1 MKTLNI
7 PLEDKDHE
15 ALSKVKGN
23 QSWRDFLFQLI
34 KHEENNEDKAKKL
47 EALAL
52 KRYFDG
58 LDNQAGFLMDH
69 LQPEEYEEWSKFI
82 EELQEAE

>member
-7 PLEDKDHE
+7 PLEEKEHK
-15 ALSKVKGN
+15 ALSKVKGK

-34 KHEENNEDKAKKL
+34 DYEENNEKKARKL
-47 EALAL
+47 ESLAL

-58 LDNQAGFLMDH
+58 LDNPAGFLMDH
-69 LQPEEYEEWSKFI
+69 LRPEEYEKWSKLI
-82 EELQEAE
+82 EELQEDE